1 MEAAK
6 LLEHDLKTA
15 LLALTMDLFGS
26 GIVVVFLGSFEDLR
40 TLTNCD
46 TKNDSDTSPG
56 LMYGGGVVSTH
67 PLDIPHLEYPMD
79 ILIPRS
85 MHSQPL
91 GHTLLLGSKHTHPLP
106 PDIHPHTYSSPGC

>member
-26 GIVVVFLGSFEDLR
+26 GTIVAFLGNFVDLR

-46 TKNDSDTSPG
+46 TKNDSDTFQ
-56 LMYGGGVVSTH
+56 VSCMG
-67 PLDIPHLEYPMD
+67 EE
-79 ILIPRS
+79 
-85 MHSQPL
+85 
-91 GHTLLLGSKHTHPLP
+91 
-106 PDIHPHTYSSPGC
+106 

>member
-1 MEAAK
+1 MKDPRDLTILERGKRTPEKQEQHTMEAAK

-26 GIVVVFLGSFEDLR
+26 GTIVAFLGNFVDLR

-56 LMYGGGVVSTH
+56 LMYG
-67 PLDIPHLEYPMD
+67 
-79 ILIPRS
+79 
-85 MHSQPL
+85 
-91 GHTLLLGSKHTHPLP
+91 
-106 PDIHPHTYSSPGC
+106 